1 MFDTRKFP
9 AVIKNYL
16 KIAFRNLVRHKGF
29 STINILGLATGM
41 ACSIIILLWVTDE
54 LSYDKFHKNA
64 ATIYRST
71 VQVNE
76 VSACVTPAPFAPY
89 LEKNLKGIAN
99 ITRTSAYT
107 THILESGERKFEEK
121 SILYADPAFM
131 KMFSFPIKKGDGT
144 LNNPDGI
151 VITERMAVKYF
162 GNDDAIGKTIKKDN
176 KESLTVVGIL
186 ENVPTNS
193 HLQFDFLIPMAFA
206 ARTDFNLRD
215 NVWGNFNFFTYVQTA
230 KVQTPASLK
239 AMNASINKLFESQF
253 KDFKADFSLQP
264 LTDIHLHSK
273 FMGDVTG
280 HGSAQYVTIFSIIA
294 IFILIVACINFMNLA
309 TARSARRSKEVGL
322 RKAIGANRQQLIWQ
336 FLGEATF
343 ISLTS
348 LIVAFVIVA
357 LVLPSFNTL
366 AEKNISLN
374 FFDWKIV
381 LGMIGIALVTGLVS
395 GSYPALFLSS
405 FQPVK
410 VLKGR
415 GSNSGGNVF
424 FRNALVVT
432 QFVIS
437 IALIIGTVV
446 VLNQMHFIRNKNLGY
461 DKENLLCMPLTGEL
475 ASNQKLLKETLLNNP
490 LTSNAAIV
498 TELPINFNG
507 ATLSFEWEGKD
518 PNFKPIFYQ
527 MGVDEKFMNVFKT
540 QLISGRNFSKDLQT
554 DSSNFILNEKAVTMM
569 GLNPKTALGKRF
581 VLWGAT
587 GNVVGVVKDFNFK
600 GMHSAI
606 DPMILRVSYGEWVVV
621 KAQAGK
627 AEATIKALEK
637 INAQLNPYYP
647 FSFRFLDETLNNQYK
662 GEQRMGSL
670 FNIFAVVAIFISCL
684 GLYGLSAFM
693 AEQKNKEIGVRKV
706 LGANFGNIIYLL
718 SRNFT
723 MLLFVAMLIAVPL
736 SIYAMNTWLNGF
748 AYRTNISWWIPVA
761 ACICALVVAGI
772 TVSYESIKAAMAN
785 PVKSLRSE

>member
-1 MFDTRKFP
+1 M
-9 AVIKNYL
+9 IKNYL
-16 KIAFRNLVRHKGF
+16 KIAFRNLIRHKGF
-29 STINILGLATGM
+29 STINILGLAIGM
-41 ACSIIILLWVTDE
+41 ACSIVILLWVTDE

-76 VSACVTPAPFAPY
+76 VSACVTPAPFGPY
-89 LEKNLKGIAN
+89 LEKNLTGIAN
-99 ITRTSAYT
+99 ITRTSAYV
-107 THILESGERKFEEK
+107 THILESGEKKFEEK
-121 SILYADPAFM
+121 NILYADPAFM
-131 KMFSFPIKKGDGT
+131 KMFTFPVKKGDGT

-162 GNDDAIGKTIKKDN
+162 GNTDAIGKTIKKDN

-186 ENVPTNS
+186 ENVPSNS
-193 HLQFDFLIPMAFA
+193 HLQFDFLIPMAFL

-215 NVWGNFNFFTYVQTA
+215 NVWSNFNFFTYVQTTEL
-230 KVQTPASLK
+230 QTPSSLQ
-239 AMNASINKLFESQF
+239 ALNASVNKLFESQF
-253 KDFKADFSLQP
+253 KDFKADFSLQR

-273 FMGDVTG
+273 FLGDVTG

-343 ISLTS
+343 ISVTS
-348 LIVAFVIVA
+348 LIVAFGIVA
-357 LVLPSFNTL
+357 LVLPAFNSL

-410 VLKGR
+410 VLKGQ
-415 GSNSGGNVF
+415 SKSSGGNAI
-424 FRNALVVT
+424 FRNVLVVT

-446 VLNQMHFIRNKNLGY
+446 VFHQLHFIRNKNLGY
-461 DKENLLCMPLTGEL
+461 DKENLVCMQLTGNL
-475 ASNQKLLKETLLNNP
+475 ATNQQLVKETLLKDP
-490 LTSNAAIV
+490 LTASSAIV
-498 TELPINFNG
+498 TELPLNSNG
-507 ATLSFEWEGKD
+507 ATLSFGWDGKD

-527 MGVDEKFMNVFKT
+527 MGIDEQFINVFKA
-540 QLISGRNFSKDLQT
+540 QLVSGRNFSKELKT
-554 DSSNFILNEKAVTMM
+554 DSSNFILNEKAVAAM
-569 GLNPKTALGKRF
+569 GLVPKTAIGKRF
-581 VLWGAT
+581 ELWGAS
-587 GNVVGVVKDFNFK
+587 GNIIGVVKDFNFK
-600 GMHSAI
+600 GMQSAI

-621 KAQAGK
+621 KAKAGK
-627 AEATIKALEK
+627 TDATIKALER
-637 INAQLNPYYP
+637 INSQLNPYYP
-647 FSFRFLDETLNNQYK
+647 FSFKFLDETLNNQYK

-736 SIYAMNTWLNGF
+736 SLYAMNSWLDGF
-748 AYRTNISWWIPVA
+748 AYRTNISWWIPFT
-761 ACICALVVAGI
+761 ACICALVVAGL
-772 TVSYESIKAAMAN
+772 TVSYESIKAAISN